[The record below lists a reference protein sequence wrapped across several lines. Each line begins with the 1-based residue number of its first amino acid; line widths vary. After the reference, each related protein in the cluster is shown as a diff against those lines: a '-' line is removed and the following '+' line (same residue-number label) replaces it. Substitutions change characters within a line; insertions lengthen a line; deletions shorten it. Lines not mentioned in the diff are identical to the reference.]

1 MDELKL
7 VVASNLIKLRQ
18 QAGMTQA
25 ELGEK
30 LNYSDKTVSKWERGE
45 SIPDAYVLT
54 QLAELYGL
62 TVDALLHTD
71 DSWHAPE
78 DGPHAAQD
86 GDTPTFRSNVVTMVA
101 IAGIWTA
108 AIILFVVL
116 WLALDKL
123 VWIVYPSAMPVT
135 LITLLVLNSIW
146 NQGRHNML
154 IVMAL
159 VASIIVLIYLVL
171 LPLHPWQIFLILL
184 PAELIVV
191 LSFHICHHDR

>member
-54 QLAELYGL
+54 QLANLYGL

-71 DSWHAPE
+71 DGWHAPE

-86 GDTPTFRSNVVTMVA
+86 GDAPTFRSNVVTMVA

-135 LITLLVLNSIW
+135 LITLLVLNSVW
-146 NQGRHNML
+146 NQGRHNMI

-171 LPLHPWQIFLILL
+171 LSLHPWQIFLILL

>member
-78 DGPHAAQD
+78 DAPHAAQD

-135 LITLLVLNSIW
+135 LITLLVLNSVW
-146 NQGRHNML
+146 NQGRHNMI